1 MPKRNP
7 LMVGL
12 DIGTYKVG
20 VVVAEVREGRVEI
33 TGIGTAASTG
43 LRRGTVV
50 NIDATVE
57 SIRRAVEEAELMAA
71 CEIRN
76 VVASVGG
83 SHLKGANSHGVVPVR
98 SREVAR
104 SDVERVIEAA
114 RAVPLP
120 TDRELLHV
128 LPQEFVVDD
137 QDGIKSPVGMAGVR
151 LEARVHIVTGGISA
165 GQNLIK
171 CCNRAGLHVDAMLS
185 TPLAAGEAVLAPEE
199 RELGVA
205 VIDIGAGTTDIL
217 VARAGSIRHS
227 AVLPIGGRH
236 VTSDLAAAL
245 RTPFGEAE
253 TLKIR
258 NGTAVT
264 VAASSE
270 LGVEVPGIG
279 GRPPQR
285 LSQRALA
292 EIIEPRALEV
302 LRLARAEIERAGCGG
317 LLTSGIVLTGGGA
330 TLRGLTDL
338 AERVFQVPVRI
349 GEPLHLSGLVDA
361 VASPMYSTAVG
372 LVLHGREQ
380 LERPN
385 AGRTSMSQIGR
396 AGHRMV
402 EWLREF
408 F

>member
-317 LLTSGIVLTGGGA
+317 LLTSGVVLTGGGA
-330 TLRGLTDL
+330 TLRGLPDL

-402 EWLREF
+402 EWLCEF